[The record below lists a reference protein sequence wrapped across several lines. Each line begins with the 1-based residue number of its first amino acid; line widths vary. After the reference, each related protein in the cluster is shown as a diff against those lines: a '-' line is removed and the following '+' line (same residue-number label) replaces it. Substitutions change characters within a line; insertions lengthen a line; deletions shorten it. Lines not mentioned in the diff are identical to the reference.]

1 MLAVIVLI
9 GSVLTSWRGL
19 MPPCEMGEGTG
30 MQNVPT
36 KEHATVTLRSASVF
50 PGMKAKL
57 ADANHAQ
64 KIVLGMGL
72 VNT

>member
-1 MLAVIVLI
+1 MIVLI

-19 MPPCEMGEGTG
+19 MPQCEMGEGTG

-36 KEHATVTLRSASVF
+36 KEHATVTPQNASAF
-50 PGMKAKL
+50 PGLKAKL

-64 KIVLGMGL
+64 TIVLGMEL
-72 VNT
+72 VNI